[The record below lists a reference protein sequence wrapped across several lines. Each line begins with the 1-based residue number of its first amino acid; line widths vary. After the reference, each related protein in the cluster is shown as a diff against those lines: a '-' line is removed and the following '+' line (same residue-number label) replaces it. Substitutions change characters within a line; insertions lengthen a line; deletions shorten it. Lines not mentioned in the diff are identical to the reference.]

1 MRCEKAGP
9 HFLSPHTCVA
19 SSHSPS
25 WACIFHPNSH
35 LSHFPLHFQLSS
47 LLAKVD
53 NWGYDSIAL
62 DEATSGH
69 ALSVLGFVLITR
81 TDAFR
86 RFRLDEGR
94 LARYVDLRV

>member
-1 MRCEKAGP
+1 MSTFLTLYP
-9 HFLSPHTCVA
+9 HFYVA
-19 SSHSPS
+19 SSLPISPVGLVS
-25 WACIFHPNSH
+25 STVTH
-35 LSHFPLHFQLSS
+35 LSHFPPHFQLSS

-81 TDAFR
+81 TDAFK

-94 LARYVDLRV
+94 LARCVGI

>member
-1 MRCEKAGP
+1 M
-9 HFLSPHTCVA
+9 
-19 SSHSPS
+19 
-25 WACIFHPNSH
+25 
-35 LSHFPLHFQLSS
+35 
-47 LLAKVD
+47 D

-81 TDAFR
+81 TDAFK

-94 LARYVDLRV
+94 LARCVGI